1 MNFHGSI
8 PAAIFG
14 FVILCVV
21 LLDAFETVVLPRRV
35 TRTFRLTAWFYRRT
49 WVPWKEIAGRIGAP
63 SRQQSFLGYF
73 GPLSLILLLG
83 FWAASLIM
91 GFALLQYGMG
101 AHEQLSNEPIT
112 FGRILY
118 HSGETFFTLGY
129 GDIVPITGVARALS
143 VLEAGMG
150 FAFLGVVIG
159 YLPVV
164 YASFSRREIQISM
177 LDARA
182 GSPPTA
188 VELLVRLAVTSSDSP
203 AIDSPAID
211 SPPIDQTVLDEVL
224 RDWERWSAELLESH
238 ISYPVLSFF
247 RSQHSNQSWLGAL
260 TTILDV
266 TSLILTGIKGVHPG
280 QARLTFAMA
289 RHAAVDLAQV
299 VNARY
304 DPQVPD
310 RLPDDDFKSLQETLA
325 AAGLQLRT
333 DEGSQQKLSRLR
345 SMYEL
350 YVHSTAKNLM
360 LSIPPW
366 KHPSKMKDNWQS
378 GPWDRM
384 IQAKGLAVLGQKVP
398 LPRPRVADDHF

>member
-1 MNFHGSI
+1 MIAIANPDINFHGSI
-8 PAAIFG
+8 PAIIFG
-14 FVILCVV
+14 VVIICVV
-21 LLDAFETVVLPRRV
+21 LQDAFETVVLPRRV
-35 TRTFRLTAWFYRRT
+35 TRQFKLTAWFLRRT
-49 WVPWKEIAGRIGAP
+49 WIPWKKLAARIRTS

-73 GPLSLILLLG
+73 GPLSLITLLI

-91 GFALLQYGMG
+91 GFALLQYGIG
-101 AHEQLSNEPIT
+101 GHEQLGNEPIT
-112 FGRILY
+112 FARIMY

-129 GDIVPITGVARALS
+129 GDIVPTSSLARVLS

-188 VELLVRLAVTSSDSP
+188 TELLVRLAGSSEN
-203 AIDSPAID
+203 
-211 SPPIDQTVLDEVL
+211 PIDQTVLDGCL
-224 RDWERWSAELLESH
+224 RDWERWAGELLESH

-260 TTILDV
+260 MTMLDV
-266 TSLILTGIKGVHPG
+266 TSLLLTGVEGIHSG
-280 QARLTFAMA
+280 QARVTFAMA

-299 VNARY
+299 VNAHY
-304 DPQVPD
+304 DPQAEE
-310 RLPDDDFKSLQETLA
+310 RLTDAGFDTLRDTLA
-325 AAGLQLRT
+325 AAGLKLQSTEEAR
-333 DEGSQQKLSRLR
+333 QKLTKLR
-345 SMYEL
+345 SMYEPYL
-350 YVHSTAKNLM
+350 QGMARNLM
-360 LSIPPW
+360 VVLPPW
-366 KHPSKMKDNWQS
+366 QHPLKARDNWQA

-384 IQAKGLAVLGQKVP
+384 IQARGLAVLGQKPVQP
-398 LPRPRVADDHF
+398 QGSEDHF